1 MTTDYKTVNWSLTDF
16 KYFKRAYARA
26 NNGGIEQFK
35 FQGNDFVTGY
45 AKYLIQYLE
54 GQYDKSK

>member
-1 MTTDYKTVNWSLTDF
+1 MTTNYKTVSWSPTDF
-16 KYFKRAYARA
+16 KYFKRAYTRA
-26 NNGGIEQFK
+26 VNGGAEQFK

-54 GQYDKSK
+54 SNYDQS